1 MWVYC
6 PSLLLFITNHSHNDH
21 SSFIKPWVSCQHV
34 SMLIHQMVFTNFLR
48 WHGFYLFLPSWIIMI
63 WLWLIRL
70 SLLPPLNSILS
81 EGLEGTGC
89 TGASTP
95 VLQSH
100 VWCQKFLTKTD
111 RLTGTRPIP
120 ATSRSPSRIRM
131 QLQFCFQSY
140 FQNKVETPCW
150 SIFVTIISLSFVC
163 PCRHRANQH
172 KSKDFVA
179 RLAIFLCSDASAGSY
194 GSPLGCCGDSSAL
207 ILVAVLQIDPHFL
220 VLYFFSIMWSSCD
233 HMMTYCS
240 CDVYCSVMSIVLW
253 PNVQGDSIAPVTP
266 IVPVTLLL
274 LFTIST
280 SSCWPYSLR
289 LDFLYLTVHRAI
301 RALSPLIPCPLHSR
315 YLL

>member
-1 MWVYC
+1 MPGPPVPSISLVSQTLHCFCARFTHTVLFSQTLPMWVYY

-48 WHGFYLFLPSWIIMI
+48 WHGFYLFSPSWIIMM

-70 SLLPPLNSILS
+70 SLPPPLNSILS

-120 ATSRSPSRIRM
+120 ATSGSPSSIRM

-140 FQNKVETPCW
+140 SQN
-150 SIFVTIISLSFVC
+150 
-163 PCRHRANQH
+163 
-172 KSKDFVA
+172 
-179 RLAIFLCSDASAGSY
+179 
-194 GSPLGCCGDSSAL
+194 
-207 ILVAVLQIDPHFL
+207 
-220 VLYFFSIMWSSCD
+220 
-233 HMMTYCS
+233 
-240 CDVYCSVMSIVLW
+240 
-253 PNVQGDSIAPVTP
+253 
-266 IVPVTLLL
+266 
-274 LFTIST
+274 
-280 SSCWPYSLR
+280 
-289 LDFLYLTVHRAI
+289 
-301 RALSPLIPCPLHSR
+301 
-315 YLL
+315 